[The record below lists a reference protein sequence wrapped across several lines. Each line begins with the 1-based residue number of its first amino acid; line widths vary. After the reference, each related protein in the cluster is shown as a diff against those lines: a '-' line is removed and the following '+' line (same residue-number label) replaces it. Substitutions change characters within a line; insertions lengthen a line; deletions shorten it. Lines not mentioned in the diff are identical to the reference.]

1 MEGLMDT
8 KIKQGGKLFL
18 IGWTVLL
25 LVLGF
30 AVHKGFAKTPESR
43 PRGPRFYKEP
53 LTLSPIWRR
62 RPKNPWSISV
72 RLRLS
77 KEEVDFDLLLARIA
91 HIMTSLNGI
100 LETRFLET
108 SGRTASDPVLLLIRM
123 ASY

>member
-30 AVHKGFAKTPESR
+30 AVHKG
-43 PRGPRFYKEP
+43 FYKEP